1 MKPIAKKIKIK
12 TERDVL
18 RQLEVKQ
25 ERQILAQ
32 SDHQKI
38 PINTTASIPESFA
51 CEKQNLI
58 DSYTLLKTEN
68 QKLTFE
74 LKNKIDDFSKLNEE
88 NDALKHDVNEANAKI
103 ADLQSKLLQANVNYN
118 KKMTEYQNQISILT
132 HENAVLSTKTKQ
144 MDVAQN
150 NCDEDTSD
158 SESDIYQVEKLIDD
172 KMEGRKRYFL
182 VRWKG
187 YSAKDDTWEQE
198 ANLNCAAILKKYLQ
212 NKNK

>member
-32 SDHQKI
+32 RDHQKI
-38 PINTTASIPESFA
+38 SINTTTSIPESFA

-58 DSYTLLKTEN
+58 DSYTSLKTEN

-103 ADLQSKLLQANVNYN
+103 TDLQSELMHANVNYN

-132 HENAVLSTKTKQ
+132 HENAVLSAKTKQ

-150 NCDEDTSD
+150 DCDEDTSD

-198 ANLNCAAILKKYLQ
+198 ANLNCAGILKKYLQ